1 MDRRMHKVTKKIGTA
16 EHNIRKGK
24 SKAAERVLKAAAT
37 ANEKLVKI
45 DKNVRDPEIEAYHK
59 MKHKKGC
66 K

>member
-1 MDRRMHKVTKKIGTA
+1 MDKRMSKVTQKIETA

-45 DKNVRDPEIEAYHK
+45 DRDVRDPEIEAYHK
-59 MKHKKGC
+59 LKTKKGC